1 MLEIDLSELDALI
14 KKFRNDDKISD
25 IIESEFLNMLGRITE
40 KTQGQQNHKFINR
53 TFLLEGSVDY
63 FLEDN
68 IGYILSEDVEYNSY
82 VYYGSNRHNTSW
94 PGDPWIRN
102 VYLREKDTELE
113 QYKRDLTEELYGY
126 LT

>member
-1 MLEIDLSELDALI
+1 MLEFDLSKLETLI
-14 KKFRNDDKISD
+14 NKFRNDNKISD
-25 IIESEFLNMLGRITE
+25 IVESEFLNMLGRVAE
-40 KTQGQQNHKFINR
+40 KTSGQQNHEFKNQ

-63 FLEDN
+63 FLRGN
-68 IGYILSEDVEYNSY
+68 VGYILSEDVEYNSY
-82 VYYGSNRHNTSW
+82 VYYGSERHDTTW

-102 VYLREKDTELE
+102 TYLREKDTELK